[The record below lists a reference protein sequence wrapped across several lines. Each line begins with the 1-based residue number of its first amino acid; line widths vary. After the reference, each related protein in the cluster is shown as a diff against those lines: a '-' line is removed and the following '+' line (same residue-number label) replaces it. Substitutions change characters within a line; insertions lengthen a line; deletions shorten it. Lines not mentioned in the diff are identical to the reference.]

1 MDMGKKLDKIR
12 AAGLWLKSKI
22 SLVNIRW
29 KRWLIVSLSALIV
42 LTITSNLVVSC
53 STKKMVY
60 PSVESIPYN
69 KTALLLGTSK
79 YLSDGRKNL
88 YYQYRI
94 EAVAAL
100 FHAHK
105 VDYVIVSGDNSRED
119 YDEPTDMKNDL
130 VAAGIPA
137 ERIYLDYAGFRT
149 LDSVVR
155 CKEIFGQTAFTIVS
169 QQFHNERA
177 IYLARHYNIAA
188 IGFNAKDVQA
198 YYGFKTMLREKLAR
212 VKLFVDLLLHK
223 KPKYLG
229 EKVQVGD

>member
-12 AAGLWLKSKI
+12 KACLWLKAKI
-22 SLVNIRW
+22 SSRNIRW
-29 KRWLIVSLSALIV
+29 KRWLIVSLCSLFVMVIM
-42 LTITSNLVVSC
+42 SNLVVSC

-60 PSVESIPYN
+60 QSVESIPYN

-79 YLSDGRKNL
+79 YLSDGRENL

-100 FHAHK
+100 FLAHK
-105 VDYVIVSGDNSRED
+105 VDYVIVSGDNSRKD

-155 CKEIFGQTAFTIVS
+155 CKEIFGQSSFTIVS

-177 IYLARHYNIAA
+177 IFLARRYGIAA
-188 IGFNAKDVQA
+188 IGFNAQDVQA

-212 VKLFVDLLLHK
+212 VKLFIDLLIHK
-223 KPKYLG
+223 KPKFLG
-229 EKVQVGD
+229 EKIQVGE

>member
-12 AAGLWLKSKI
+12 KACLWLKAKI
-22 SLVNIRW
+22 SSRNIRW
-29 KRWLIVSLSALIV
+29 KRWLIVSLCSLFVMVIM
-42 LTITSNLVVSC
+42 SNLVVSC

-60 PSVESIPYN
+60 QSVESIPYN

-79 YLSDGRKNL
+79 YLSDGRRNL

-100 FHAHK
+100 FRAHK

-137 ERIYLDYAGFRT
+137 GRIYLDYAGFRT

-155 CKEIFGQTAFTIVS
+155 CKEIFGQSSFTIVS

-177 IYLARHYNIAA
+177 IFLARHYNIAA
-188 IGFNAKDVQA
+188 IGFNAQDVQA

-212 VKLFVDLLLHK
+212 VKLFIDLLVHK
-223 KPKYLG
+223 KPKFLG
-229 EKVQVGD
+229 DKVQVGE

>member
-1 MDMGKKLDKIR
+1 MGKKLDKIR
-12 AAGLWLKSKI
+12 AAVQWLKSKV
-22 SLVNIRW
+22 SFKNIRK
-29 KRWLIVSLSALIV
+29 KRWLIVSLCALLV
-42 LTITSNLVVSC
+42 LIISSNLIVSC

-60 PSVESIPYN
+60 QSVESVPYN

-79 YLSDGRKNL
+79 YLSDGRRNL

-100 FHAHK
+100 FRAHK

-137 ERIYLDYAGFRT
+137 GRIYLDYAGFRT

-155 CKEIFGQTAFTIVS
+155 CKEIFGQSSFTIVS

-177 IYLARHYNIAA
+177 IFLARHYNIAA
-188 IGFNAKDVQA
+188 IGFNAQDVQA

-212 VKLFVDLLLHK
+212 VKLFIDLLVHK
-223 KPKYLG
+223 KPKFLG
-229 EKVQVGD
+229 DKVQVGE

>member
-1 MDMGKKLDKIR
+1 MGKRLDKIR
-12 AAGLWLKSKI
+12 ELCLRLKSKI
-22 SLVNIRW
+22 SFKNIRW
-29 KRWLIVSLSALIV
+29 KRWLIVSLIALLVMIV
-42 LTITSNLVVSC
+42 VSNLVVSC
-53 STKKMVY
+53 STKKLVY
-60 PSVESIPYN
+60 QSVESVPYN

-79 YLSDGRKNL
+79 YLSDGRRNL

-100 FHAHK
+100 FRAHK
-105 VDYVIVSGDNSRED
+105 VDYVVVSGDNSRED

-155 CKEIFGQTAFTIVS
+155 CKEIFGQSSFTIVS

-177 IYLARHYNIAA
+177 IFLARHYNIAA
-188 IGFNAKDVQA
+188 IGFNAQDVQA

-212 VKLFVDLLLHK
+212 VKLFIDLLVHK
-223 KPKYLG
+223 KPKFLG
-229 EKVQVGD
+229 DKVQVGE

>member
-1 MDMGKKLDKIR
+1 MDMGKRLDKIR
-12 AAGLWLKSKI
+12 ELCLRLKSKI
-22 SLVNIRW
+22 SFKNIRW
-29 KRWLIVSLSALIV
+29 KRWLIVSLIALLVMIV
-42 LTITSNLVVSC
+42 VSNLVVSC
-53 STKKMVY
+53 STKKLVY
-60 PSVESIPYN
+60 QSVESVPYN

-79 YLSDGRKNL
+79 YLSDGRRNL

-100 FHAHK
+100 FRAHK
-105 VDYVIVSGDNSRED
+105 VDYVVVSGDNSRED

-155 CKEIFGQTAFTIVS
+155 CKEIFGQSSFTIVS

-177 IYLARHYNIAA
+177 IFLARHYNIAA
-188 IGFNAKDVQA
+188 IGFNAQDVQA

-212 VKLFVDLLLHK
+212 VKLFIDLLVHK
-223 KPKYLG
+223 KPKFLG
-229 EKVQVGD
+229 DKVQVGE

>member
-12 AAGLWLKSKI
+12 AAVLWLKSKI
-22 SLVNIRW
+22 SFKNIRW
-29 KRWLIVSLSALIV
+29 KRWLIVLPCALLFMI
-42 LTITSNLVVSC
+42 ISSNLVVSC

-60 PSVESIPYN
+60 QSVESIPYN

-79 YLSDGRKNL
+79 HLSDGRENL

-130 VAAGIPA
+130 VAAGVPA

-155 CKEIFGQTAFTIVS
+155 CKEIFGQSSFTIVS

-177 IYLARHYNIAA
+177 IYLARHYGIDA

-198 YYGFKTMLREKLAR
+198 YYGFKTMMREKLAR
-212 VKLFVDLLLHK
+212 VKLFIDLLVHK
-223 KPKYLG
+223 KPRFLG
-229 EKVQVGD
+229 EKIQVGE

>member
-1 MDMGKKLDKIR
+1 MDKTRK
-12 AAGLWLKSKI
+12 ACLWLKAKI
-22 SLVNIRW
+22 SSRNIRW
-29 KRWLIVSLSALIV
+29 KRWLIVSLCSLFVMVIM
-42 LTITSNLVVSC
+42 SNLVVSC

-60 PSVESIPYN
+60 QSVESIPYN

-79 YLSDGRKNL
+79 HLSDGRKNL
-88 YYQYRI
+88 YYQDRI

-105 VDYVIVSGDNSRED
+105 VDYVIVSGDNSRKD

-155 CKEIFGQTAFTIVS
+155 CKEIFGQTSFTIVS

-198 YYGFKTMLREKLAR
+198 YYGFKTLLREKLAR
-212 VKLFVDLLLHK
+212 VKLFVDLLVHK
-223 KPKYLG
+223 KPRFLG
-229 EKVQVGD
+229 EKVQVGE